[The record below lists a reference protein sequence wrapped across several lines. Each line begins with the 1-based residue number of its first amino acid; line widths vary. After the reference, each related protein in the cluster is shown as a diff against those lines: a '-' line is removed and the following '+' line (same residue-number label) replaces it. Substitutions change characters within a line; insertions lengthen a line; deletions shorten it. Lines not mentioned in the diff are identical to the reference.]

1 MSILECN
8 QLTKKYG
15 SLTVLNNISFNIEKG
30 KVVGLLGINGS
41 GKTTLI
47 KILGQMI
54 EPTSGDILF
63 DNKTLDVLSKNRIVY
78 LPDIDFLEDNFSIKE
93 MIKFFKDFYKDFDEK
108 KAYKYLDLF
117 ELDKDTKIYKM
128 SKGSKEKLE
137 LLLIMS
143 RKADL
148 YILDEPLSSVESV
161 TREYLLNTV
170 IKKKDKNSS
179 LIITTQLI
187 SEIEDLL
194 DEVIILDKGN
204 IVLHDEVKKLNTSL
218 KNILRRYLHVKETD

>member
-63 DNKTLDVLSKNRIVY
+63 DNKTLDVLSKNRIAY
-78 LPDIDFLEDNFSIKE
+78 LPDIDFLEDNF
-93 MIKFFKDFYKDFDEK
+93 
-108 KAYKYLDLF
+108 
-117 ELDKDTKIYKM
+117 
-128 SKGSKEKLE
+128 
-137 LLLIMS
+137 
-143 RKADL
+143 
-148 YILDEPLSSVESV
+148 
-161 TREYLLNTV
+161 
-170 IKKKDKNSS
+170 
-179 LIITTQLI
+179 
-187 SEIEDLL
+187 
-194 DEVIILDKGN
+194 
-204 IVLHDEVKKLNTSL
+204 
-218 KNILRRYLHVKETD
+218 

>member
-63 DNKTLDVLSKNRIVY
+63 DNKTLDVLSKNRIAY
-78 LPDIDFLEDNFSIKE
+78 LPDVDFLEDNFSIKE

-148 YILDEPLSSVESV
+148 YILDEPLSSVESI

>member
-63 DNKTLDVLSKNRIVY
+63 DNKTLDVLSKIRIAY

-148 YILDEPLSSVESV
+148 YILDEPLSSVESI

>member
-93 MIKFFKDFYKDFDEK
+93 MIKFFKDLYKDFDEK

>member
-63 DNKTLDVLSKNRIVY
+63 DNKTLDVLSKNRIAY

-108 KAYKYLDLF
+108 KAYK
-117 ELDKDTKIYKM
+117 M

-148 YILDEPLSSVESV
+148 YILDEPLSSVESI